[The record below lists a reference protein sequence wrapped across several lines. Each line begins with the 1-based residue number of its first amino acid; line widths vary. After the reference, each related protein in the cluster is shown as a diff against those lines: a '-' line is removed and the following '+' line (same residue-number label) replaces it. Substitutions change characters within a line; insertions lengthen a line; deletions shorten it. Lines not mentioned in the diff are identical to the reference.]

1 MHSIAMPPHA
11 IIIGIPIVVMLI
23 MRWQHSMNMSFM
35 AASIGVISQVMPAG
49 VMVQVILHII
59 IGMGI
64 MLFIMGIIAP
74 IICIGIM
81 PAIIGMVIGDIACI
95 GIALLMVPLRIVM
108 TAYAVVGMSDKTRPR
123 GPQLPNGDL
132 FHFPPFG

>member
-1 MHSIAMPPHA
+1 MHIIAMPPHV
-11 IIIGIPIVVMLI
+11 IIMGMPIVIMLV

-35 AASIGVISQVMPAG
+35 AASIGAISQVMPVG

-59 IGMGI
+59 IGIGI

-95 GIALLMVPLRIVM
+95 GIALLIVPLRIVI
-108 TAYAVVGMSDKTRPR
+108 TVYAVVGDER
-123 GPQLPNGDL
+123 
-132 FHFPPFG
+132 

>member
-1 MHSIAMPPHA
+1 
-11 IIIGIPIVVMLI
+11 
-23 MRWQHSMNMSFM
+23 
-35 AASIGVISQVMPAG
+35 
-49 VMVQVILHII
+49 LHII

-108 TAYAVVGMSDKTRPR
+108 TAYAVVEMSDKTLPR